1 MNTESSPTEVTIV
14 QDKLKTV
21 VQATAEHLMDIS
33 SIRMLDRLENN
44 YAVQRSAEY
53 RRALENAPQD
63 DIVKELRLKRHPQTL
78 IQLNPSTLIAPITT
92 SSGHSISIH
101 SLPSTTSV
109 EQNEIDQFADY
120 CSKISLALN
129 NLKAKDTEVL
139 IVPIS

>member
-1 MNTESSPTEVTIV
+1 
-14 QDKLKTV
+14 
-21 VQATAEHLMDIS
+21 MDIS